1 MRHVRC
7 FIHITTNTFFCEKT
21 MTKKTIVIGSDH
33 AGFPMKEE
41 LKSYLQDQGIDV
53 LDVGTKSLDSCDYP
67 VYAQALC
74 KEVLARNI
82 LGILVCGSGIGM
94 SMTANK
100 VAGIR
105 AALCTNEYLARM
117 TRKHN
122 NANVLCLGGRVLGI
136 DLARAIV
143 DEFLNNEFE
152 GGRHQRRLSLMEPTA

>member
-1 MRHVRC
+1 
-7 FIHITTNTFFCEKT
+7 
-21 MTKKTIVIGSDH
+21 MTKKTIIICSDH

-41 LKSYLQDQGIDV
+41 LKSYIQDQGIEI
-53 LDVGTKSLDSCDYP
+53 LDVGTNSLDSCDYP
-67 VYAQALC
+67 VYAQDLC
-74 KEVLARNI
+74 KEVLTRDT

-100 VAGIR
+100 VQGIR

-152 GGRHQRRLSLMEPTA
+152 GGRHQKRISLMEPTI